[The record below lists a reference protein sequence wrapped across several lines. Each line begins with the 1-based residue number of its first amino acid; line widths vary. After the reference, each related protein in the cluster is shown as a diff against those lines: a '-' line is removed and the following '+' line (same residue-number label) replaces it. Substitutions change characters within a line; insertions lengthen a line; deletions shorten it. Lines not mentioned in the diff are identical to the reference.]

1 MQKLP
6 IYIILFVYLL
16 TAVVA
21 GCKEE
26 ETPVSQDPSEL
37 TVALNLSDEDEGLL
51 TVTASA
57 LNTSKYQ
64 LLLGFNETLLEEN
77 TSGNFSYV
85 FEKSGTYLIQVRAYG
100 TSGRY
105 IKEEIQLEV
114 LLASDAVTLQN
125 GYVTPEQYEGYTLVW
140 NDEFN
145 DNEINTNDW
154 TFEMGDGCPDNCG
167 WGNNELQY
175 YRRENAWEKDSVLT
189 IEARKENFG
198 GKMYT
203 STRMITQQKQSFQYG
218 RIDIRALLPQGQ
230 GIWPALWMLGED
242 INSVGW
248 PKCGEID
255 IMEMVGGEG
264 SDNTV
269 HGTVH
274 YDINGNHVYHGGHK
288 SLASGIYA
296 DKYHVFSILWDKSS
310 IKWYVDDAQFY
321 TTDISSSDT
330 NEFHQKFFF
339 IFNIAVGGNWPGSPD
354 ATTSFP
360 QQMKVDYIRV
370 FQAD

>member
-6 IYIILFVYLL
+6 FHIILLVYIISAN
-16 TAVVA
+16 T
-21 GCKEE
+21 GCKKA
-26 ETPVSQDPSEL
+26 ETPVSAEPAEL
-37 TVALNLSDEDEGLL
+37 KFSINLSEDSEGLL
-51 TVTASA
+51 TINATAQ
-57 LNTSKYQ
+57 NTSKYQ
-64 LLLGFNETLLEEN
+64 FLLGEEEALVEEN
-77 TSGNFSYV
+77 TSGNFRYV
-85 FEKSGTYLIQVRAYG
+85 FEQSGTYLIQIRAYG
-100 TSGRY
+100 ESGRY
-105 IKEEIQLEV
+105 IKEETQIEV
-114 LLASDAVTLQN
+114 LLAGDAINLQD
-125 GYVTPEQYEGYTLVW
+125 GYFTPEQYEGYSLVW

-145 DNEINTNDW
+145 DNEINPADW
-154 TFEMGDGCPDNCG
+154 TFEIGDGCPDICG

-175 YRRENAWEKDSVLT
+175 YRKENAWEKDSVLT

-198 GKMYT
+198 GKSYT

-242 INSVGW
+242 ITSVGW

-264 SDNTV
+264 KDNTV

-274 YDINGNHVYHGGHK
+274 YDISGDHVYHGGHK
-288 SLASGIYA
+288 TLTSGIYA
-296 DKYHVFSILWDKSS
+296 DKYHVFSILWDENS
-310 IKWYVDDAQFY
+310 ITWYVDDVQFY
-321 TTDISSSDT
+321 TTDITSSDT
-330 NEFHQKFFF
+330 NEFHDKFFF

-370 FQAD
+370 FQAN